1 MRTWLPLSM
10 IGLALAGPAAGPANA
25 QGVPTFDLRLFA
37 ERQAI
42 LDQTDQDLALQ
53 QDRLTREEELAEIER
68 QQLASLEGLM
78 DAMSLGSGDVAGTV
92 AGLEA
97 GQGAV
102 EDVESAAASLY
113 APEDNNPAAAR
124 MFGDARE
131 GIEELII
138 RAARHTYSLP
148 GVSRAGLSLVQWR
161 CLLQALI
168 WQESRF
174 QIGARSPVGA
184 FGLTQIMPGTAGDLG
199 IYPAYYDDPWLQV
212 TGGARYLAQMLNMF
226 DGNIIHALAAYNAGP
241 GNVQN
246 YGGVPPFAETQ
257 HYVVVIPQQ
266 YNSYLAAVGGIDA
279 LGTIDPVL
287 LANASFSLSA
297 HGAGVY
303 GDYSLVSVRAAALRV
318 QDIITRIGETEDLH
332 EAIALNT
339 YARAELA
346 QLKAQLTYLTTK
358 SSHILDSRGT
368 HDGKKTLTEAEIDRV
383 VRRFENQWGE
393 RHSPKLGHTSHLLMA
408 FPVGTSGEEV
418 RAITEA
424 VCERFFQGE
433 GSQFDYIAAIHQDR
447 AHPHAHIVLN
457 RRSKDGEMFFLGK
470 DHHFNYDAFR
480 VAMVEAAQVHGIRL
494 EATRRLDRGVTTY
507 RAEIDEVYKAR
518 DEGHPPVERQRTGA
532 DLAAALETVARNALT
547 YRGLAAEASR
557 SNFEDVA
564 EALER
569 PGALGTAVLVDR
581 SADTGGCDSPEKCLE
596 VIPAP
601 TRQLKKLTISYQ

>member
-1 MRTWLPLSM
+1 
-10 IGLALAGPAAGPANA
+10 
-25 QGVPTFDLRLFA
+25 
-37 ERQAI
+37 
-42 LDQTDQDLALQ
+42 
-53 QDRLTREEELAEIER
+53 
-68 QQLASLEGLM
+68 
-78 DAMSLGSGDVAGTV
+78 
-92 AGLEA
+92 
-97 GQGAV
+97 
-102 EDVESAAASLY
+102 
-113 APEDNNPAAAR
+113 
-124 MFGDARE
+124 MFGEARE

-138 RAARHTYSLP
+138 RAARHTHSLP

-318 QDIITRIGETEDLH
+318 QDIITRINETEDLH

-346 QLKAQLTYLTTK
+346 RLVAIRTRIKAAYTQPLSEEQLA
-358 SSHILDSRGT
+358 
-368 HDGKKTLTEAEIDRV
+368 
-383 VRRFENQWGE
+383 
-393 RHSPKLGHTSHLLMA
+393 MA
-408 FPVGTSGEEV
+408 
-418 RAITEA
+418 
-424 VCERFFQGE
+424 
-433 GSQFDYIAAIHQDR
+433 
-447 AHPHAHIVLN
+447 
-457 RRSKDGEMFFLGK
+457 
-470 DHHFNYDAFR
+470 
-480 VAMVEAAQVHGIRL
+480 AAQ
-494 EATRRLDRGVTTY
+494 A
-507 RAEIDEVYKAR
+507 A
-518 DEGHPPVERQRTGA
+518 ERQYMDFTQ
-532 DLAAALETVARNALT
+532 ETLR
-547 YRGLAAEASR
+547 
-557 SNFEDVA
+557 
-564 EALER
+564 
-569 PGALGTAVLVDR
+569 
-581 SADTGGCDSPEKCLE
+581 
-596 VIPAP
+596 
-601 TRQLKKLTISYQ
+601 